1 MSISSF
7 LKTPLALTALVALV
21 AACGGGGGDD
31 DVAAGNADG
40 RALGA
45 SVGALQPAPSNLSGN
60 VTCRNMS
67 IGTVSLDSVFVPVG
81 AACELRGTRLFGTV
95 SVGRDATLAARDI
108 RANGN
113 LQADGAA
120 HVELGGASTIGG
132 SVQIKQGGTAF
143 VGGATVGGD
152 IQLDAMRGAVVAS
165 ANRVTGSVHAV
176 ANRGGLTITD
186 NRIDGNLQCKENVPA
201 PVVGGNTAASIED
214 QCVPGESGGG
224 GSGGDVPAPGGS
236 LSGNVTCDGLR
247 IGAESLD
254 TVTVPD
260 NSSCTLQSTRLVG
273 SILVGRNARLDADGV
288 AVNGNVQADGSAHVR
303 LGGPSTVGGSVQIK
317 EGGSASITSARITG
331 DLQIDAM
338 RGPVSAA
345 GNTVGGS
352 LQAVGNRG
360 GVTLNA
366 NAMNGNLQCK
376 ENQPAPAGGGNTAAL
391 KEDQCA
397 AL

>member
-1 MSISSF
+1 
-7 LKTPLALTALVALV
+7 
-21 AACGGGGGDD
+21 
-31 DVAAGNADG
+31 
-40 RALGA
+40 
-45 SVGALQPAPSNLSGN
+45 
-60 VTCRNMS
+60 
-67 IGTVSLDSVFVPVG
+67 
-81 AACELRGTRLFGTV
+81 
-95 SVGRDATLAARDI
+95 
-108 RANGN
+108 
-113 LQADGAA
+113 
-120 HVELGGASTIGG
+120 
-132 SVQIKQGGTAF
+132 VQIKQGGTAF

-152 IQLDAMRGAVVAS
+152 LQLDAMRGAVVAS
-165 ANRVTGSVHAV
+165 ANRVTGSVQAV

-186 NRIDGNLQCKENVPA
+186 NRIDGNLQCKENAPA

-214 QCVPGESGGG
+214 QCVPGGPGGG
-224 GSGGDVPAPGGS
+224 SGSGGDVPAPGGS

-260 NSSCTLQSTRLVG
+260 NSSCTLQGTRLVG

-288 AVNGNVQADGSAHVR
+288 AVSGNVQADGSAHVR
-303 LGGPSTVGGSVQIK
+303 VGGPSTVGGSVQIK
-317 EGGSASITSARITG
+317 EGGSASISSARITG
-331 DLQIDAM
+331 DLQLDAM
-338 RGPVSAA
+338 RGPASAA
-345 GNTVGGS
+345 GNAVGGS

-391 KEDQCA
+391 KEDQCT